1 MLTREFILLKASRL
15 IGVFAG
21 FIAAGLLLSSCSGGA
36 QTKDGVRLN
45 TQQDNKQALA
55 SPISQQGKQKETAD
69 TGVNETVR
77 MAIFEGTLQATHR
90 DRRQVTILL
99 DDGKQVRVKVGKGGG
114 DFTSLKPGNRV
125 SFKLHESVEIV
136 QDTSFHPET
145 GHIVERFPPGSMAER
160 ELYNSYYNRPPTGHH
175 AVNGSEIIEVPAKV
189 ASVDPNSRTISLV
202 TYDHRHF
209 TVHVSDTRVD
219 LSGLETGEPVVAR
232 FREVDELD
240 VIHSP

>member
-1 MLTREFILLKASRL
+1 
-15 IGVFAG
+15 
-21 FIAAGLLLSSCSGGA
+21 
-36 QTKDGVRLN
+36 
-45 TQQDNKQALA
+45 
-55 SPISQQGKQKETAD
+55 
-69 TGVNETVR
+69 